1 MIVLIEN
8 TLKMKSKERCTKC
21 NTLITKRHNICNYC
35 KGFLECKKDKC
46 LKCEEYFKEWYFKQE
61 CLITDDD

>member
-1 MIVLIEN
+1 
-8 TLKMKSKERCTKC
+8 MKTKEKCSKCLTYM
-21 NTLITKRHNICNYC
+21 TKRHNYCSYC
-35 KGFLECKKDKC
+35 KNYLECKKDKC